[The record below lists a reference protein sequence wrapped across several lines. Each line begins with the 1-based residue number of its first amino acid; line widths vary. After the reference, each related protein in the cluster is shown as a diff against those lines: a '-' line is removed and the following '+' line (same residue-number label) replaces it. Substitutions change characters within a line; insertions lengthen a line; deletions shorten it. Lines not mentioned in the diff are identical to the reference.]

1 MINTHNID
9 ADCSNNSKPKLED
22 TPAKVQDTTM
32 ENVIIEIGILCIHAF
47 LIVDWEHSH
56 TCQIYQSSSLV
67 KGN

>member
-32 ENVIIEIGILCIHAF
+32 ENVIIEIDILCIHVF
-47 LIVDWEHSH
+47 LIVD
-56 TCQIYQSSSLV
+56 
-67 KGN
+67 